1 MTDVADRSGDQTRQ
15 VDRFDQRRAQ
25 LARSALVT
33 LSELG
38 YARTSLREIAQNSE
52 FSHGVLHYYFR
63 DKVELIT
70 YCVKQYKTECVTRYD
85 RIAETAKTADELK
98 LAFGAA
104 MAATLCE
111 DAPLH
116 RLWYDLRN
124 QSLFEK
130 VFRADVLAIDETL
143 ERMIWRIVSR
153 YAELRGRPLDLAP
166 STVYAL
172 FDGLFQQGLL
182 KHLAGREDAA
192 RCLRHSVEQVLE
204 RIFTT

>member
-1 MTDVADRSGDQTRQ
+1 MTDVADRSGDETRTA
-15 VDRFDQRRAQ
+15 DRFGQRRAQ

-63 DKVELIT
+63 DKAELIT
-70 YCVKQYKTECVTRYD
+70 YCVKQYKAECVTRYD
-85 RIAETAKTADELK
+85 RIVETAETAEELRT
-98 LAFGAA
+98 AFGAA
-104 MAATLCE
+104 TAATLRE
-111 DAPLH
+111 NARLH

-130 VFRADVLAIDETL
+130 LFQADVLAIDETL
-143 ERMIWRIVSR
+143 ELMIWRVVSR
-153 YAELRGRPLDLAP
+153 YAELLGKPADFSP
-166 STVYAL
+166 STTYAL

-192 RCLRHSVEQVLE
+192 RCLQNSVEQVLA
-204 RIFTT
+204 RLFTT

>member
-1 MTDVADRSGDQTRQ
+1 MTDVADRSGDETRR

-25 LARSALVT
+25 LAMSALVT

-63 DKVELIT
+63 NKAELIT
-70 YCVKQYKTECVTRYD
+70 YCVKQYKAECVTRYD
-85 RIAETAKTADELK
+85 RIVETAETAEELK

-104 MAATLCE
+104 TAGTLRE
-111 DAPLH
+111 NAPLH

-130 VFRADVLAIDETL
+130 VFQADVLAIDETL
-143 ERMIWRIVSR
+143 ELMIWRVVSR
-153 YAELRGRPLDLAP
+153 YAELLGKPLDLAP
-166 STVYAL
+166 STTYAL

-192 RCLRHSVEQVLE
+192 RCLQDSVGQVLA
-204 RIFTT
+204 RLFTI